1 MLSILST
8 DFNQSSACSGSKE
21 LENIGGLW
29 LINSVVLIPGG
40 AGGGGGGSC
49 CRSYRSWHIFGVLAS
64 FPVVLDESVH
74 AFLSSCWPF
83 VIIIAFEQQSRH
95 QHAGDSEEDS
105 LLVPD

>member
-1 MLSILST
+1 
-8 DFNQSSACSGSKE
+8 
-21 LENIGGLW
+21 
-29 LINSVVLIPGG
+29 VVEVVVAVVPTVLGTF
-40 AGGGGGGSC
+40 
-49 CRSYRSWHIFGVLAS
+49 FGVLAS

-105 LLVPD
+105 LLVLD